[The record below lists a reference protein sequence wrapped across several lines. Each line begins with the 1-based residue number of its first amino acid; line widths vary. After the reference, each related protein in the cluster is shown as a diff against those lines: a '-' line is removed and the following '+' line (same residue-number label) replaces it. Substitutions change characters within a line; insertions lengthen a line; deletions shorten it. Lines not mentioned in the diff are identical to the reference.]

1 MVLRPRYAH
10 LQRLRRI
17 ANTLAKHGFGYFIDQ
32 LGFSGLLNRGAAG
45 ERPQLSRGERL
56 RLALEELGPTF
67 VKLGQFLST
76 RPDIVP
82 RDIVHE
88 LSRLQDRVAPFDTE
102 RVYEILRD
110 ELGEGWEEIFVS
122 FDPQPLA
129 AASIGQVHLASLPG
143 GKKVIVKVQR
153 PEVARIIHTDL
164 EILHYV
170 AQVAQRHSVYG
181 QIYDFVAMAEEF
193 SRALKQEL
201 DYTAEGR
208 NADRLRQ
215 VLAGEEGVYVPRVY
229 WEYTTGR
236 VLTMEFVEAVKLNEV
251 EEITRRGYNTKRIAN
266 NLLRA
271 FYRQVLVEGFFHG
284 DPHPGNLAVL
294 PEEKIV
300 LMDFGLVG
308 TLSEEYRREIIRLVL
323 GLVRRRS
330 QDVIRGMVNL
340 GTVPADLDLK
350 ALRREIDNLRQQ
362 YLTVPLKDI
371 KLGPAIDELID
382 VAFRF
387 RIRMPAEF
395 TLLAKALL
403 SLESLITTLD
413 PDLSFI
419 QLSTPYVWDLVRRQY
434 RPREMWRRVEE
445 NLGAYLDLAYELPW
459 QVQRI
464 LSRLSRG
471 DLTFKLEHQDL
482 RSFFRHLEAA
492 VNKLSLSLILLA
504 FSIIMAGLI
513 ISAGLG
519 ALPLTGSRFFFR
531 LPVLEIGSVIAL
543 VLFGWLLLTIFR
555 GGRF

>member
-1 MVLRPRYAH
+1 MPRYAH

-17 ANTLAKHGFGYFIDQ
+17 ANVLAKHGFGYFIDQ
-32 LGFSGLLNRGAAG
+32 LGFSGLLGRGDG
-45 ERPQLSRGERL
+45 REKIHLSRGERL

-67 VKLGQFLST
+67 IKLGQFLST

-82 RDIVHE
+82 RDIVKE
-88 LSRLQDRVAPFDTE
+88 LSLLQDRVTPFATE
-102 RVYEILRD
+102 KVYEILRE
-110 ELGEGWEEIFVS
+110 ELGEGWEEIFAS
-122 FDPQPLA
+122 FDPEPLA
-129 AASIGQVHLASLPG
+129 AASLGQVHLATLAG
-143 GKKVIVKVQR
+143 GQRVILKVQR
-153 PEVARIIHTDL
+153 PEVARVIHTDL

-215 VLAGEEGVYVPRVY
+215 ALRDEEGVYVPRVY

-236 VLTMEFVEAVKLNEV
+236 VLTMEFVEAVKIGDL
-251 EEITRRGYNTKRIAN
+251 EELGRRGYSRRRIAE
-266 NLLRA
+266 NLVRA
-271 FYRQVLVEGFFHG
+271 FYRQVLVGGVFHG

-294 PEEKIV
+294 PGERVV
-300 LMDFGLVG
+300 LMDFGVVG
-308 TLSEEYRREIIRLVL
+308 TLSEEHRREISRLVL
-323 GLVRRRS
+323 GMVRRRS
-330 QDVIRGMVNL
+330 RDVVRSMVNL
-340 GTVPADLDLK
+340 GTVPPDLDMK
-350 ALRREIDNLRQQ
+350 ALRREIDMLRQK
-362 YLTVPLKDI
+362 YLAVPLKDI
-371 KLGPAIDELID
+371 KLGPAIDELVE

-395 TLLAKALL
+395 TLLAKTLL
-403 SLESLITTLD
+403 SLEGLITALD

-419 QLSTPYVWDLVRRQY
+419 QLSTPYIWELVRRRYQ
-434 RPREMWRRVEE
+434 PREVWRAVEE
-445 NLGAYLDLAYELPW
+445 NLGAYLDIAFELPL
-459 QVQRI
+459 QVHRV

-471 DLTFKLEHQDL
+471 DLTVKLEHQDL
-482 RSFFRHLEAA
+482 RSLFRHLEAA

-531 LPVLEIGSVIAL
+531 LPVLEIGSVIAV
-543 VLFGWLLLTIFR
+543 VLFTWLLSIILR